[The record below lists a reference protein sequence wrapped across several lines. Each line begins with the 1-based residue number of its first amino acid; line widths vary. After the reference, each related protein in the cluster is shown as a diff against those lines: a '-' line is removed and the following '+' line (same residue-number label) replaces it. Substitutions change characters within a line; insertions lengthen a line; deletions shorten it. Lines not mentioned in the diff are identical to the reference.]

1 MPEIDVAEADA
12 AEAAGMGG
20 SVDGLGLRIRTYR
33 QMRKMTLRQV
43 AGHADVSVSFLSQLE
58 RGTSGASIPTLRLIA
73 EALGLTLSDLFSADP
88 PPAHRVLRAAERPAI
103 RAAGVDKYM
112 LSRRP
117 LRHLEVLEGVV
128 HPGGTVGSRTHTHGD
143 SQELLLVL
151 EGSVRLLL
159 DEEEHSMDC
168 GDSIEYRSSSAHCV
182 VNDGDATARVLWII
196 SPPSL

>member
-1 MPEIDVAEADA
+1 VKGQSKVAEAA
-12 AEAAGMGG
+12 SMSA
-20 SVDGLGLRIRTYR
+20 SVDGLGLRIRAYR

-43 AGHADVSVSFLSQLE
+43 AEHAEVSVSFLSQLE
-58 RGTSGASIPTLRLIA
+58 RGASGASIPTLRLIA

-88 PPAHRVLRAAERPAI
+88 APAHRVLRAAERPTI

-112 LSRRP
+112 LTRRP

-128 HPGGTVGSRTHTHGD
+128 HPGGTVGSRTHSHGD

-151 EGSVRLLL
+151 EGSVRLIL
-159 DEEEHSMDC
+159 DEDEHAMDC
-168 GDSIEYRSSSAHCV
+168 GDSIEYRSSSTHCV
-182 VNDGDATARVLWII
+182 VNDGAAVARVLWII